1 MNLRRFFAAVLAIFI
16 FAVVWN
22 GLVHMVI
29 LKEASLALE
38 KVVRPA
44 AERNMALG
52 LLLTAG
58 VATLFVYSYVSFVHT
73 PGIKRAL
80 GHGVFFAAMAGM
92 FVDLNQFFL
101 YPIPGSLAAAWF
113 LFGLIEFCV
122 YGVIVAWLCPVAAQ
136 PTDASK
142 AIHPPTTTG
151 TPIDITTKP
160 LTPPTAGCASADG
173 SGQPVNCR

>member
-1 MNLRRFFAAVLAIFI
+1 MNVRRFVVAVLAIFI
-16 FAVVWN
+16 FALMWN
-22 GLVHMVI
+22 SFVHMVL
-29 LKEASLALE
+29 LKEAGLALE
-38 KVVRPA
+38 GIARPA
-44 AERNMALG
+44 GERNMALG

-58 VATLFVYSYVSFVHT
+58 IATLFVYSYVSFVRT

-80 GHGVFFAAMAGM
+80 GHGAFFALLAGL

-113 LFGLIEFCV
+113 LSGFIEFCI
-122 YGVIVAWLCPVAAQ
+122 YGALVAWLCPVAAQ

-142 AIHPPTTTG
+142 EIHPPTTTG

-160 LTPPTAGCASADG
+160 LSPPTAGCASADG